1 MQKKKRS
8 LLAVVL
14 LAILA
19 LLVFPGWNPFLD
31 EGQKQ
36 AVVSQLQKSFGGLVR
51 RRGLP
56 YSLQDHQRRLSF
68 GVYGAAVAFYLL
80 AVRTVFQKG
89 QAPQVHGWAVYQP
102 D

>member
-36 AVVSQLQKSFGGLVR
+36 AVVSQLQKSFGGLFGGVGSLTLSR
-51 RRGLP
+51 IISAASFWCLWQLLSLFICWLLELFSRKGRHAGPWAGL
-56 YSLQDHQRRLSF
+56 F
-68 GVYGAAVAFYLL
+68 TA
-80 AVRTVFQKG
+80 
-89 QAPQVHGWAVYQP
+89 
-102 D
+102 